1 MKIIVSPEARKKL
14 RDWAVEQLKGAFLK
28 AALKAILGSAAA
40 GGFKGWLVKFIA
52 TELFEEVGEPVAR
65 AVLIEAGYRL
75 DRYDGKLAVKKLKEA
90 DDADSYDDA
99 ADDILS

>member
-1 MKIIVSPEARKKL
+1 MKFTISPETRKKL
-14 RDWAVEQLKGAFLK
+14 RDWAVEQLKGAFIK
-28 AALKAILGSAAA
+28 AALKTVLGTAAA

-52 TELFEEVGEPVAR
+52 TELYEEVGEPVAR

-75 DRYDGKLAVKKLKEA
+75 DRYDGKLAVKKLREA
-90 DDADSYDDA
+90 GNADSYDDA